1 MALSDYIAVSITLVG
16 AAVTQPAFNVLLIAG
31 YNATFA
37 GTRTYTSLQGV
48 AADFAAASPEYQ
60 AANAAFAQNPA
71 PQKIKIGKVAQL
83 VAGVGNVTLAQAPV
97 AANDISVTV
106 NDQPISVTF
115 TGSAAQT
122 MAALAQAIAAV
133 PGIASAT
140 VDAVNPNMVDIQ
152 ATLGYEFSLTNAT
165 LTGGGTIAATVT
177 TPAVTWTE
185 GINAPQIQ
193 DDAWYSLV
201 ITDPTDAN
209 ILNVAAWT
217 EAQEKIF
224 GASSADAAIL
234 TGSTTDVA
242 SVLQAKGYDRT
253 FLMYHATAG
262 EFPEAAWLA
271 GQLINPPG
279 SATWAFK
286 ALAAVTPD
294 TLTQTQIN
302 AAKGKNCNLYL
313 AVAGVKITDPGIMA
327 GGHYIDTTF
336 GLDWLQSSIQADVF
350 ALLATTK
357 KIPYTDGG
365 AQQVASVVRTD
376 LNRAIAQGVLA
387 NDGSLVLNVPK
398 VGNQT
403 ETDRTNRY
411 FPDITFS
418 ANLAGAIQ
426 KVQVRGTVSI

>member
-1 MALSDYIAVSITLVG
+1 MALSDYVAVSITLAG
-16 AAVTQPAFNVLLIAG
+16 AAVTQPSFNVLLIAG
-31 YNATFA
+31 YNATFS
-37 GTRTYTSLQGV
+37 GTRTYTNLKGV
-48 AADFAAASPEYQ
+48 AADFAGTSPEYQ
-60 AANAAFAQNPA
+60 AANAAFSQDPA
-71 PQKIKIGKVAQL
+71 PQKIKIGKIAPL
-83 VAGVGNVTLAQAPV
+83 VAGAGNVTLGQAP
-97 AANDISVTV
+97 AAGNEIAVTV
-106 NDQPISVTF
+106 NDQPINVTYA
-115 TGSAAQT
+115 TSAAAT
-122 MAALAQAIAAV
+122 MTALATAIAAV
-133 PGIASAT
+133 PGIQSAT
-140 VDAVNPNMVDIQ
+140 VDANNPDAIDIV
-152 ATLGYEFSLTNAT
+152 AALGYEFSLSNAAI
-165 LTGGGTIAATVT
+165 TGGGTISAIVT

-185 GINAPQIQ
+185 GLNVLQLQ
-193 DDAWYSLV
+193 DDAWYGLV
-201 ITDPTDAN
+201 ITDPSDAN

-217 EAQEKIF
+217 ETQEKIF

-234 TGSTTDVA
+234 TTAATDVA

-253 FLMYHATAG
+253 FLMYHAIAG
-262 EFPEAAWLA
+262 EFPEAAWMA

-286 ALAAVTPD
+286 PLAGVTPD
-294 TLTQTQIN
+294 ALTQTQIA
-302 AAKGKNCNLYL
+302 AAKAKNCNLYL
-313 AVAGVKITDPGIMA
+313 QVAGVKITDPGILA

-376 LNRAIAQGVLA
+376 LNRAITQGVLA

-398 VGNQT
+398 VGDQA

-426 KVQVRGTVSI
+426 KVQVLGTVSV

>member
-1 MALSDYIAVSITLVG
+1 MALSDYVAVSITLVG
-16 AAVTQPAFNVLLIAG
+16 AAVTQPAFNVMLIAG
-31 YNATFA
+31 YNATFS
-37 GTRTYTSLQGV
+37 GTRTYTSIKGV
-48 AADFAAASPEYQ
+48 AADFPATSPEYQ
-60 AANAAFAQNPA
+60 AANAAFSQNPA
-71 PQKIKIGKVAQL
+71 PQNIKIGKVAPL
-83 VAGVGNVTLAQAPV
+83 VAGAGDVTLGQAPV
-97 AANDISVTV
+97 AGNDISLTV
-106 NDQPISVTF
+106 NDQPVNVAYAS
-115 TGSAAQT
+115 SAAQT
-122 MAALAQAIAAV
+122 MTALAQAIADVA
-133 PGIASAT
+133 GIQSAI
-140 VDAVNPNMVDIQ
+140 VDANNPDKVDIQ
-152 ATLGYEFSLTNAT
+152 AVIGYELSLSNAT
-165 LTGGGTIAATVT
+165 ITGGGTISATVD

-185 GINAPQIQ
+185 GLNTLQLQ
-193 DDAWYSLV
+193 DDAWYGLV

-209 ILNVAAWT
+209 IRNVAAWT

-224 GASSADAAIL
+224 GASSTNAGIL
-234 TGSTTDVA
+234 ASGTIDVA

-262 EFPEAAWLA
+262 EFPEAAWMA

-286 ALAAVTPD
+286 PLAGVTPD
-294 TLTQTQIN
+294 ALTATQIA

-313 AVAGVKITDPGIMA
+313 SVAGVKITDPGIMA

-357 KIPYTDGG
+357 KIPYTDAG

-376 LNRAIAQGVLA
+376 LNRAITQGVLA
-387 NDGSLVLNVPK
+387 NDGALVLTVPK
-398 VGNQT
+398 VGDQT

-426 KVQVRGTVSI
+426 KVQVLGTVSV

>member
-1 MALSDYIAVSITLVG
+1 
-16 AAVTQPAFNVLLIAG
+16 
-31 YNATFA
+31 
-37 GTRTYTSLQGV
+37 
-48 AADFAAASPEYQ
+48 
-60 AANAAFAQNPA
+60 
-71 PQKIKIGKVAQL
+71 
-83 VAGVGNVTLAQAPV
+83 
-97 AANDISVTV
+97 
-106 NDQPISVTF
+106 
-115 TGSAAQT
+115 
-122 MAALAQAIAAV
+122 
-133 PGIASAT
+133 T
-140 VDAVNPNMVDIQ
+140 VDANNPDRIDIV
-152 ATLGYEFSLTNAT
+152 AAIGYEFSLSNAT
-165 LTGGGTIAATVT
+165 LAGGGTITTTVT
-177 TPAVTWTE
+177 TPAITWTE
-185 GINAPQIQ
+185 GLNALQLQ
-193 DDAWYSLV
+193 DDAWYGLV
-201 ITDPTDAN
+201 ITDPAEAN

-224 GASSADAAIL
+224 GVSSADAGIL
-234 TGSTTDVA
+234 AMGGGDVA

-253 FLMYHATAG
+253 FLMYHGIVG
-262 EFPEAAWLA
+262 EFPEAAWMA

-286 ALAAVTPD
+286 TLAGVTPD
-294 TLTQTQIN
+294 TLSATQIA

-313 AVAGVKITDPGIMA
+313 SVAGVKITDPGIMA

-357 KIPYTDGG
+357 KIPYTDAG

-387 NDGSLVLNVPK
+387 NDGSLVLTVPK
-398 VGNQT
+398 VSDQT

-426 KVQVRGTVSI
+426 KVQVLGTVSV

>member
-1 MALSDYIAVSITLVG
+1 MALSDYVAVSITLAG
-16 AAVTQPAFNVLLIAG
+16 AAVTQPSFNVLLIAG
-31 YNATFA
+31 YNATFS
-37 GTRTYTSLQGV
+37 GTRTYTSLKGV

-60 AANAAFAQNPA
+60 AATAAFSQNPA
-71 PQKIKIGKVAQL
+71 PQKIKIGNVAQL
-83 VAGVGNVTLAQAPV
+83 VAGAGNVTLGQAPI
-97 AANDISVTV
+97 AGNEITLAV
-106 NDQPISVTF
+106 NDQPVSVTYA
-115 TGSAAQT
+115 TSATAT
-122 MAALAQAIAAV
+122 MTALAEAIAAV
-133 PGIASAT
+133 PGILSVT
-140 VDAVNPNMVDIQ
+140 VDANNPNAVDIV
-152 ATLGYEFSLTNAT
+152 AEIGYEISLSNAT
-165 LTGGGTIAATVT
+165 LTGGGTIAATVD

-185 GINAPQIQ
+185 GLNALQIQ
-193 DDAWYSLV
+193 DDAWYGLV
-201 ITDPTDAN
+201 ITDPTDVN

-224 GASSADAAIL
+224 GVSSADPAIVAAG
-234 TGSTTDVA
+234 TADVA

-253 FLMYHATAG
+253 FLMYHAIAG
-262 EFPEAAWLA
+262 EFPEAAWMA

-286 ALAAVTPD
+286 TLAGVTPD
-294 TLTQTQIN
+294 ALTATQIA
-302 AAKGKNCNLYL
+302 AAKAKNCNLYL
-313 AVAGVKITDPGIMA
+313 SVAGVKISDPGIMA

-336 GLDWLQSSIQADVF
+336 GLDWLQSTIQADVF

-357 KIPYTDGG
+357 KIPYTDAG

-387 NDGSLVLNVPK
+387 NDGSLVLHVPK
-398 VGNQT
+398 VGDQA

-426 KVQVRGTVSI
+426 KVQVQGTVSV